1 METYQSFTSNDQGGL
16 QIAGVDVAQLA
27 KEYGTPLYLMDED
40 QVRHACRRY
49 RAAMEQNFGPRCH
62 VSYASKALCIKA
74 MYPILAQEGLWADV
88 VSGGELYTALAAGF
102 DPAKLQFHGNNKTE
116 AELRYGVESGIGG
129 FIADNREELLAL
141 EQLGAEYGKTL
152 RVSLRVKPGVDA
164 HTHEFISHRAA
175 STASSASRSCTRR
188 GAWRRPGRAPV
199 RCGGLELVGPAL
211 PHRFPDLFDRALWA
225 WLPARDAGLMA
236 QIRRGSWAR
245 RPSAQSRRRFR
256 HRLWAGRPAGAHG
269 RNGGPVGKGCRA
281 GLPEIR
287 AGAALCGRRAGP
299 QHRGAC
305 RRHRV
310 YGRQCQAHCR
320 RAHLCGSGWRHA
332 RQPPLRPLS
341 APLTRRPG
349 PPAGKRPKTMEATI
363 AGKCCESGDL
373 VVKDAQ
379 IQPVEKGDLLC
390 VFSTGAY
397 NLLHGLQLQPHDR
410 CPPVVFLRQGKHRL
424 AVRAPGD
431 LRAAGAE

>member
-164 HTHEFISHRAA
+164 HTHEFISTGNIDSKFGFSYENGEAMAA
-175 STASSASRSCTRR
+175 ARLAGSL
-188 GAWRRPGRAPV
+188 PH
-199 RCGGLELVGPAL
+199 LELWGLHCHIGSQIFLTEPYGLAADVML
-211 PHRFPDLFDRALWA
+211 R
-225 WLPARDAGLMA
+225 LMA
-236 QIRRGSWAR
+236 QIKEELGQAPQCLNLGGGFGIAYGPQDRPVPMEEMVAQLAKAVERGCRKYGLEQPYEAIE
-245 RPSAQSRRRFR
+245 P
-256 HRLWAGRPAGAHG
+256 GRSIVGPAGVTVYTVGSVKHIAG
-269 RNGGPVGKGCRA
+269 VRTYVAVDGGMPDNPRYALYGATYQAVRA
-281 GLPEIR
+281 AR
-287 AGAALCGRRAGP
+287 W
-299 QHRGAC
+299 
-305 RRHRV
+305 
-310 YGRQCQAHCR
+310 QA
-320 RAHLCGSGWRHA
+320 
-332 RQPPLRPLS
+332 
-341 APLTRRPG
+341 
-349 PPAGKRPKTMEATI
+349 PKTMEATI

-397 NLLHGLQLQPHDR
+397 NYSMASNYNRIPR
-410 CPPVVFLRQGKHRL
+410 PPVVFLRQGKHRL
-424 AVRAPGD
+424 AVRRETYEQLVQND
-431 LRAAGAE
+431 L